1 MVLPGL
7 RPGCRSSEKCEEK
20 SVLLNKLIGL
30 FSLDM
35 GIDLGTANTLVYVRN
50 KGIVLAEPSYVA
62 VKKGTSEVLMDGEAV
77 GREAK
82 RMYSLVPPGIEVVR
96 PLKGGVIANFEMAE
110 AMLTYFIKRAHRRK
124 HFVSPRV
131 IIAVPSG
138 ITPVEERAV
147 LQAAERAGA
156 RQVYLIEEP
165 RAAALGA
172 GLPIHEP
179 VANMVVDVGGGTTE
193 VAVISVADVVTSQSI
208 RTAGDKMDE
217 AIMQYMRRN
226 YNIAIGENTAERIK
240 IQIGS
245 AYPLEEEVTITV
257 RGLDMI
263 AGLPRAV
270 TVTSEEIREALREPV
285 EAIVDAV
292 RKTLES
298 TPAELAADLVD
309 RGMVLAGGGVL
320 LRGLDKLLN
329 QETGLPVY
337 FAEDPI
343 SCVARGTGM
352 FLERLDEFAS
362 ILKTADDVM

>member
-1 MVLPGL
+1 VFI
-7 RPGCRSSEKCEEK
+7 
-20 SVLLNKLIGL
+20 NKLIGL

-35 GIDLGTANTLVYVRN
+35 GIDLGTANTLVYVRG

-62 VKKGTSEVLMDGEAV
+62 VKKGTGEVLMNGDAV

-82 RMYSLVPPGIEVVR
+82 RMFRLVPPGIDVIR
-96 PLKGGVIANFEMAE
+96 PMKDGVIANFEIAE

-124 HFVSPRV
+124 HFISPRV
-131 IIAVPSG
+131 LIAVPSG

-156 RQVYLIEEP
+156 RRVYLIQEP

-193 VAVISVADVVTSQSI
+193 VAVISCADVVTAQSI
-208 RTAGDKMDE
+208 RIAGDKMDE
-217 AIMQYMRRN
+217 AIMQYVRRN
-226 YNIAIGENTAERIK
+226 YNISIGENTAERIK

-245 AYPLEEEVTITV
+245 AYPLEEEVPLTV
-257 RGLDMI
+257 RGLDLI

-270 TVTSEEIREALREPV
+270 KVTSEEIREALKEPV
-285 EAIVDAV
+285 ALIVDAV
-292 RKTLES
+292 RTTLEQ
-298 TPAELAADLVD
+298 TPPELAADLVE

-329 QETGLPVY
+329 EETGLPVY

-352 FLERLDEFAS
+352 FLERLDEFAD
-362 ILKTADDVM
+362 ILRTTEDVV